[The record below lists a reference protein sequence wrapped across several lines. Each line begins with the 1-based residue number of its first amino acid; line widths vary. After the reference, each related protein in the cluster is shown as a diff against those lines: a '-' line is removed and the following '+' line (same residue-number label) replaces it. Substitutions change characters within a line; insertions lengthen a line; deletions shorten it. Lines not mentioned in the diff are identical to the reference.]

1 MIRGLYTSA
10 VGMTTQMRK
19 MDVVTNNIANADTT
33 GFKRDGVITQTF
45 EERLFH
51 RLDGGS
57 VGGMNPS
64 VGSMA
69 MGVGVDDLWTDFSIG
84 ALRETG
90 GTLDLTLSDTG
101 FFVVNSVDSAGN
113 VTERLTRNGA
123 FTLSPGNTLMTIGG
137 DIVMGEN
144 GPIQIPNGEIYID
157 ARGDI
162 FSNEVFVDR
171 IAVVDFENR
180 ESLRKFGHNLFFT
193 TEESVP
199 MPFTGSVLQG
209 FLEGSNVSSINEM
222 VDMITLSR
230 LFETNQRMI
239 NIHDTTLQRAV
250 NDIGRK

>member
-19 MDVVTNNIANADTT
+19 MDVITNNIANADTT
-33 GFKRDGVITQTF
+33 GFRRDGVITQTF
-45 EERLFH
+45 EDQLFR
-51 RLDGGS
+51 RLDA
-57 VGGMNPS
+57 NPINSS

-69 MGVGVDDLWTDFSIG
+69 MGVSVNELWTDFSMG
-84 ALRETG
+84 NLRETG
-90 GTLDLTLSDTG
+90 GTLDIALGGTG
-101 FFVVNSVDSAGN
+101 FFVVNSVDTAGN
-113 VTERLTRNGA
+113 VSERLTRSGT
-123 FTLSPGNTLMTIGG
+123 FTLSPGNTLMTLGG

-171 IAVVDFENR
+171 LAVVDFENR
-180 ESLRKFGHNLFFT
+180 ESLRKFGNNLFFS
-193 TEESVP
+193 TEDSIP
-199 MPFTGSVLQG
+199 TPFNGSVLQG
-209 FLEGSNVSSINEM
+209 VLESSNVSSINEM
-222 VDMITLSR
+222 VDMIALSR